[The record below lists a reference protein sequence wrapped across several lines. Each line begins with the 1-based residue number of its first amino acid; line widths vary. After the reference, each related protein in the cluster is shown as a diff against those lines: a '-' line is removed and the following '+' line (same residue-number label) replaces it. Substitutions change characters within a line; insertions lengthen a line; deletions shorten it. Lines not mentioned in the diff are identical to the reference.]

1 MLDAR
6 LLRAFDRLRLRA
18 GLDRGRDP
26 LTGRPTGMLSGREA
40 VAAGWATIGR
50 GTYGRFTVNVGPG
63 DRAHLTIGA
72 YTSIAEGV
80 EFVLGGN
87 HRSDWVSTYPFRV
100 RFGLPG
106 AYEDGHPRPES
117 DMRIGSDVWLGR
129 DAMIAPGVEVG
140 DGAVVGARA
149 IVTRDVRPYAIV
161 VGPPRARS
169 AAAST
174 TSASR
179 RCCASAGGRG
189 PRPRSA
195 TAFTSCR
202 RTTSMVS
209 SWATLAASRAE
220 PARDVVA
227 GVEDVE
233 GRQRVDLDVA
243 LAEDRLDRH
252 TIWSRS
258 RISTRM

>member
-63 DRAHLTIGA
+63 DRAHLTVGA

-87 HRSDWVSTYPFRV
+87 HRPDWVSTYPFRV

-106 AYEDGHPRPES
+106 AHEDGHPRPES
-117 DMRIGSDVWLGR
+117 DVVVGSDVWLGR
-129 DAMIAPGVEVG
+129 DAMVAPGVQVG

-161 VGPPRARS
+161 VGA
-169 AAAST
+169 
-174 TSASR
+174 
-179 RCCASAGGRG
+179 
-189 PRPRSA
+189 
-195 TAFTSCR
+195 
-202 RTTSMVS
+202 
-209 SWATLAASRAE
+209 
-220 PARDVVA
+220 PAREIRRRFDD
-227 GVEDVE
+227 E
-233 GRQRVDLDVA
+233 RVDALLRIRWWTWPEAEIRDCVHLLSSGDVDA
-243 LAEDRLDRH
+243 FIAGQR
-252 TIWSRS
+252 
-258 RISTRM
+258 

>member
-6 LLRAFDRLRLRA
+6 LLRAYDRLRLRA

-40 VAAGWATIGR
+40 VAAGWATIGQ

-87 HRSDWVSTYPFRV
+87 HRPDWVSTYPFRV
-100 RFGLPG
+100 RFDLPG
-106 AYEDGHPRPES
+106 AYDDGHPRPEA

-129 DAMIAPGVEVG
+129 DAMVAPGVAVG

-161 VGPPRARS
+161 VGA
-169 AAAST
+169 
-174 TSASR
+174 
-179 RCCASAGGRG
+179 
-189 PRPRSA
+189 
-195 TAFTSCR
+195 
-202 RTTSMVS
+202 
-209 SWATLAASRAE
+209 
-220 PARDVVA
+220 PAREIRRRFDDERVEALLRIRWWTWPEPEIRDRVHLLSSGDVDAFIA
-227 GVEDVE
+227 G
-233 GRQRVDLDVA
+233 QR
-243 LAEDRLDRH
+243 
-252 TIWSRS
+252 
-258 RISTRM
+258 

>member
-6 LLRAFDRLRLRA
+6 LLRAYDRLRLRA

-40 VAAGWATIGR
+40 VAAGWATIGQ

-87 HRSDWVSTYPFRV
+87 HRPEWVSTYPFRV
-100 RFGLPG
+100 RFDLPG
-106 AYEDGHPRPES
+106 AYDDGHPRPEA

-129 DAMIAPGVEVG
+129 DAMVAPGVAVG

-161 VGPPRARS
+161 VGA
-169 AAAST
+169 
-174 TSASR
+174 
-179 RCCASAGGRG
+179 
-189 PRPRSA
+189 
-195 TAFTSCR
+195 
-202 RTTSMVS
+202 
-209 SWATLAASRAE
+209 
-220 PARDVVA
+220 PAREIRRRFDDERVEALLRIRWWTWPEAEIRDCVHLLSSGDVDAFIA
-227 GVEDVE
+227 G
-233 GRQRVDLDVA
+233 QR
-243 LAEDRLDRH
+243 
-252 TIWSRS
+252 
-258 RISTRM
+258 

>member
-6 LLRAFDRLRLRA
+6 LLRAYDRLRLRA

-40 VAAGWATIGR
+40 VAAGWATIGQ

-87 HRSDWVSTYPFRV
+87 HRPDWVSTYPFRV
-100 RFGLPG
+100 RFDLPG
-106 AYEDGHPRPES
+106 AYDDGHPRPEA

-129 DAMIAPGVEVG
+129 DAMVAPGVAVG

-161 VGPPRARS
+161 VGA
-169 AAAST
+169 
-174 TSASR
+174 
-179 RCCASAGGRG
+179 
-189 PRPRSA
+189 
-195 TAFTSCR
+195 
-202 RTTSMVS
+202 
-209 SWATLAASRAE
+209 
-220 PARDVVA
+220 PAREIRRRFDDERVEALLRIRWWTWPEPEIRDRVHLLSSGDVDGFIA
-227 GVEDVE
+227 SNAT
-233 GRQRVDLDVA
+233 RV
-243 LAEDRLDRH
+243 
-252 TIWSRS
+252 
-258 RISTRM
+258 TR

>member
-6 LLRAFDRLRLRA
+6 LLRAYDRLRLRA

-40 VAAGWATIGR
+40 VAAGWATIGQ

-87 HRSDWVSTYPFRV
+87 HRPEWISTYPFRV
-100 RFGLPG
+100 RLDLPG
-106 AYEDGHPRPES
+106 AYDDGHPRPEA

-129 DAMIAPGVEVG
+129 DAMVAPGVAVG

-161 VGPPRARS
+161 VGA
-169 AAAST
+169 
-174 TSASR
+174 
-179 RCCASAGGRG
+179 
-189 PRPRSA
+189 
-195 TAFTSCR
+195 
-202 RTTSMVS
+202 
-209 SWATLAASRAE
+209 
-220 PARDVVA
+220 PAREIRRRFDDERVEALLRIRWWTWPEAEIRDCVHLLSSGDVDAFIA
-227 GVEDVE
+227 G
-233 GRQRVDLDVA
+233 QR
-243 LAEDRLDRH
+243 
-252 TIWSRS
+252 
-258 RISTRM
+258 

>member
-6 LLRAFDRLRLRA
+6 LLRAYDRLRLRA

-40 VAAGWATIGR
+40 VAAGWATIGQ

-87 HRSDWVSTYPFRV
+87 HRPDWVSTYPFRV
-100 RFGLPG
+100 RFDLPG
-106 AYEDGHPRPES
+106 AYDDGHPRPEA

-129 DAMIAPGVEVG
+129 DAMVAPGVAVG

-161 VGPPRARS
+161 VGA
-169 AAAST
+169 
-174 TSASR
+174 
-179 RCCASAGGRG
+179 
-189 PRPRSA
+189 
-195 TAFTSCR
+195 
-202 RTTSMVS
+202 
-209 SWATLAASRAE
+209 
-220 PARDVVA
+220 PAREIRRRFDDERVEALLRIRWWTWPEAEIRDCVHLLSSGDVDAFIA
-227 GVEDVE
+227 G
-233 GRQRVDLDVA
+233 QR
-243 LAEDRLDRH
+243 
-252 TIWSRS
+252 
-258 RISTRM
+258 

>member
-6 LLRAFDRLRLRA
+6 LLRAYDRLRLRA

-40 VAAGWATIGR
+40 VAAGWATIGQ

-87 HRSDWVSTYPFRV
+87 HRPDWVSTYPFRV

-117 DMRIGSDVWLGR
+117 DVVVGSDVWLGR
-129 DAMIAPGVEVG
+129 DAMVAPGVEVG

-161 VGPPRARS
+161 VGA
-169 AAAST
+169 
-174 TSASR
+174 
-179 RCCASAGGRG
+179 
-189 PRPRSA
+189 
-195 TAFTSCR
+195 
-202 RTTSMVS
+202 
-209 SWATLAASRAE
+209 
-220 PARDVVA
+220 PAREIRRRFDDERVEALLRIRWWTWPEAEIRDRVHLLSSGDVDAFIA
-227 GVEDVE
+227 G
-233 GRQRVDLDVA
+233 QR
-243 LAEDRLDRH
+243 
-252 TIWSRS
+252 
-258 RISTRM
+258 